1 MRDDFNDDLPGIR
14 VTTEDRFGAL
24 PNNAREPEPPV
35 VRAVREPVVQRQRN
49 GALWAVCLSLL
60 IALVGLGYWSHEQQ
74 SRLQRQ
80 LIATQESFARI
91 SEEATGQLQDISG
104 KVIATES
111 SLGESEQARLQ
122 QLRQLEQ
129 RVEQLSVTQQTQQQ
143 LLAEQQQQSQTGQQR
158 LQQLQQA
165 SEARAQQLAEL
176 EERAA
181 TLGETQQSQGQA
193 LAQLGKQTDA
203 AGEAQAVLREE
214 LREELTQIGQ
224 QLRAL
229 AKLEQQVAE
238 QGTLMARQRG
248 ELQALMEASSGR
260 SVEQEMLV
268 LRSELDLRLASFEEA
283 LQAID
288 SFRVQAN
295 RNISTLQS
303 QLGNLQQQL
312 GQR

>member
-14 VTTEDRFGAL
+14 VTTEDRLGAL
-24 PNNAREPEPPV
+24 PNNGREPEPPV
-35 VRAVREPVVQRQRN
+35 VRAVREPAVQRQRN

-91 SEEATGQLQDISG
+91 SEEAAGQLQDISG

-111 SLGESEQARLQ
+111 SLGESEQVRVQ
-122 QLRQLEQ
+122 QLIQLEQ
-129 RVEQLSVTQQTQQQ
+129 AVRQLSTTQQTQQQ
-143 LLAEQQQQSQTGQQR
+143 LLAEQQQQSQAGQQR

-165 SEARAQQLAEL
+165 SDARAQQLAEL
-176 EERAA
+176 ERRAA
-181 TLGETQQSQGQA
+181 TLDETQQSQRQVLAELGQ
-193 LAQLGKQTDA
+193 QTDA

-214 LREELTQIGQ
+214 LTQMGQ
-224 QLRAL
+224 QLQAL

-238 QGTLMARQRG
+238 QSTLLARQRG
-248 ELQALMEASSGR
+248 ELQALMEASGGR

-268 LRSELDLRLASFEEA
+268 MRSELDLRLASFEEA

-295 RNISTLQS
+295 RSISTLRS

>member
-49 GALWAVCLSLL
+49 GALWAVCMSLL
-60 IALVGLGYWSHEQQ
+60 IALVGLGYWSYEQQ

-91 SEEATGQLQDISG
+91 SEEAAGQLQDISG

-129 RVEQLSVTQQTQQQ
+129 RVEQLSATQQTQQQ

-165 SEARAQQLAEL
+165 GEARAQQLAEL
-176 EERAA
+176 EKRAA
-181 TLGETQQSQGQA
+181 TLGEMQQSQGQV
-193 LAQLGKQTDA
+193 LAQLDEQTDA

-214 LREELTQIGQ
+214 LTQIGQ
-224 QLRAL
+224 QLQDL

-288 SFRVQAN
+288 SFRMQAN

>member
-91 SEEATGQLQDISG
+91 SEEAAGQLQDISG

-129 RVEQLSVTQQTQQQ
+129 RVEQLSATQQTQQQ

-193 LAQLGKQTDA
+193 LAQLDEQTDA
-203 AGEAQAVLREE
+203 AGEAQAVLRQ
-214 LREELTQIGQ
+214 ELTQIGQ
-224 QLRAL
+224 QLQAL

>member
-49 GALWAVCLSLL
+49 GALWAVCMSLL
-60 IALVGLGYWSHEQQ
+60 IALVGLGYWSYEQQ

-91 SEEATGQLQDISG
+91 SEEAAGQLQDISG

-129 RVEQLSVTQQTQQQ
+129 RVEQLSATQQTQQQ

-165 SEARAQQLAEL
+165 GEARAQQLAEL

-181 TLGETQQSQGQA
+181 TFGETQQSQGQA
-193 LAQLGKQTDA
+193 LAQLGKQTDT
-203 AGEAQAVLREE
+203 AGETQAV

-224 QLRAL
+224 QLQAL
-229 AKLEQQVAE
+229 AKLEQQLAE
-238 QGTLMARQRG
+238 QGTLLARQRG

-260 SVEQEMLV
+260 GVEQEMLV

>member
-49 GALWAVCLSLL
+49 GALWAVCMSLL

-91 SEEATGQLQDISG
+91 SEEAAGQLQDISG

-129 RVEQLSVTQQTQQQ
+129 RVEQLSATQQTQQQ

-165 SEARAQQLAEL
+165 SEARAQQVAEL
-176 EERAA
+176 EEHAA

-193 LAQLGKQTDA
+193 LAQLDEQTDA
-203 AGEAQAVLREE
+203 AGEAQAVLRQ
-214 LREELTQIGQ
+214 ELTQIGQ
-224 QLRAL
+224 QLQAL

>member
-49 GALWAVCLSLL
+49 GALWAVCMSLL
-60 IALVGLGYWSHEQQ
+60 IALVGLGYWSYEQQ

-91 SEEATGQLQDISG
+91 SEEAAGQLQDISG

-129 RVEQLSVTQQTQQQ
+129 RVEQLSATQQTQQQ

-193 LAQLGKQTDA
+193 LAQLDEQTDA
-203 AGEAQAVLREE
+203 AGEAQAVLRQ
-214 LREELTQIGQ
+214 ELTQIGQ
-224 QLRAL
+224 QLQAL

>member
-24 PNNAREPEPPV
+24 PDNGRESEPPV
-35 VRAVREPVVQRQRN
+35 VRAVREPTVQRQRN

-60 IALVGLGYWSHEQQ
+60 IALVGLGYWSHQQQ

-91 SEEATGQLQDISG
+91 SEEAAGQLQDISG

-122 QLRQLEQ
+122 QLGQLEQ
-129 RVEQLSVTQQTQQQ
+129 TVKQLSAAQQTQQQ
-143 LLAEQQQQSQTGQQR
+143 LLAEQQQQFQAGQQR
-158 LQQLQQA
+158 LHQLQQT
-165 SEARAQQLAEL
+165 SEARGQQLAEL
-176 EERAA
+176 QERAA
-181 TLGETQQSQGQA
+181 RLGETQQSQRQSLAELGQRMVA
-193 LAQLGKQTDA
+193 ADQTQ
-203 AGEAQAVLREE
+203 GV
-214 LREELTQIGQ
+214 LREELTQMGQ
-224 QLRAL
+224 QLQAVAR
-229 AKLEQQVAE
+229 LEQQIAE
-238 QGTLMARQRG
+238 QSTLLARQRG
-248 ELQALMEASSGR
+248 ELQALMEAASGR
-260 SVEQEMLV
+260 SVEQEMLAV
-268 LRSELDLRLASFEEA
+268 RSELDRRLASFEEA

-295 RNISTLQS
+295 RNISTLQN

-312 GQR
+312 SQR